1 MAHVFTF
8 TNAKGGCGKTTVAR
22 LRREREKKLPMMI
35 FLVFVLHMRKRLAT
49 AGTNPIPKPI
59 TSTVSQRS
67 R

>member
-1 MAHVFTF
+1 MSPPLNLDHLEMA
-8 TNAKGGCGKTTVAR
+8 KLQAR
-22 LRREREKKLPMMI
+22 LRREREKKLRMMI
-35 FLVFVLHMRKRLAT
+35 FLAFVLHMRKRLAT